1 MVMIPQ
7 REGKKHRGESASN
20 FIEYRS
26 KKKKKKEKEDRSICE
41 RVIPFQ
47 LRDAVIC
54 YSMMSIE
61 TAQFPDPRFDA
72 KL

>member
-1 MVMIPQ
+1 MARARPI
-7 REGKKHRGESASN
+7 SLN
-20 FIEYRS
+20 IEV
-26 KKKKKKEKEDRSICE
+26 KKKKKEKEDRSICE